1 MRKSI
6 LLFVLFTLTSIPLL
20 LFAQGGYQVTGHII
34 SAEDNQPMIG
44 VSVLEKGTTNGVIT
58 DINGNYSITVT
69 KSPATLQFSYVGMKT
84 IDKQVTASTRINL
97 TMEND
102 AQMVEEVVV
111 VAYGVRKKGTI
122 AGSVSTVKAEK
133 MEDVPAPSFDQALQ
147 GQAPGLMVLSDSG
160 EPSKAATFR
169 IRGTNS
175 INSGKDPLFILDGVA
190 ISSSDFNTIS
200 PNDIESISVLK
211 DASSTSIY
219 GARASNGVVVITSKR
234 GRMGEAAKVTFR
246 TQLGFSQLASKDWD
260 QMNTDERIQFEKEVG
275 LDKGQDYE
283 KLSKT
288 NINWLDKVYNDTAP
302 LQNYELSVNGGTEK
316 LNYYVSGSYYDQD
329 GIAVGSTFERVGF
342 RANVEA
348 KANKWLKIGTNS
360 MLNYYVSGSYYD
372 QDGIAVGSTFERVGF
387 RANVEAKAN
396 KWLKIGTNSMFAYQ
410 EVEQSDDGEYALW
423 APISASFFMLPYWN
437 PYKEDGSLA
446 LQDDGS
452 WKGTTENPLA
462 WMANNPLSNKKY
474 KLLSTFY
481 AEVTPVKNLTIR
493 SQLSADYGH
502 TTSFYQSFPSYKPNN
517 NYGGAQRSSFD
528 MLNLMITNTANYRFM
543 LNDVHSFNFM
553 VGQEGENYHYEGFQL
568 TTRGQTND
576 ILTNLASGSTASSWS
591 DPVTEYSFLSFFARG
606 EYNYDD
612 RYYADFSIRGDGSSR
627 FGTDNHCGAFWSVGF
642 MWNLRKEKFMQKYD
656 WLTNAQIAVNT
667 GTSGNSS
674 INNYEHLALVSGGY
688 KYDNE
693 SGIAISQLGNE
704 ELSWE
709 STWATNVA
717 LHLGFIDRIN
727 LDVEFYNKKTTNM
740 LMAVPISYTST
751 GFGTRWDNVGAMR
764 NRGVEINVGADVL
777 RIKDFK
783 WNVNANVSY
792 NKNEITELYNG
803 VTEYVASDTGRM
815 VAVGHPLG
823 EFYLNRY
830 AGVNPINGDALW
842 YTKDGEITM
851 EYNESDKVMLGKTH
865 EAPWQGGFGTT
876 LFWKGF
882 SLSAQFTWV
891 ADRWML
897 NNDRVFQESNGLFSA
912 YNQSKRMLYDR
923 WKKPGDVTDIP
934 RYGVT
939 PQLDSRFLEDASFL
953 RLKNLM
959 LSYTF
964 PQKWLKRTSFLNSAR
979 IYAQGQNL
987 LTFTNFTGMDPESTS
1002 NVYKAQ
1008 YPMSRQ
1014 FTFGLEVSF

>member
-58 DINGNYSITVT
+58 DMNGNYSITVT
-69 KSPATLQFSYVGMKT
+69 KSPAILQFSYIGMKT
-84 IDKQVTASTRINL
+84 MEKQVSAATRMNL
-97 TMEND
+97 KMESD

-147 GQAPGLMVLSDSG
+147 GQAPGLMVLSESG

-175 INSGKDPLFILDGVA
+175 INSGKDPLFILDGVI

-234 GRMGEAAKVTFR
+234 GRMGEAAKITFR

-260 QMNTDERIQFEKEVG
+260 QMDTNERIQFEKEVG

-283 KLSKT
+283 KLSKI
-288 NINWLDKVYNDTAP
+288 NINWLDKVYNDKAP

-329 GIAVGSTFERVGF
+329 GIAVGSTFERVNF

-348 KANKWLKIGTNS
+348 KANKWLKIGTN
-360 MLNYYVSGSYYD
+360 
-372 QDGIAVGSTFERVGF
+372 T
-387 RANVEAKAN
+387 
-396 KWLKIGTNSMFAYQ
+396 MFTYQ

-462 WMANNPLSNKKY
+462 WMENNPLSNKKY

-481 AEVTPVKNLTIR
+481 AEATPIKNLTIR

-502 TTSFYQSFPSYKPNN
+502 TTSFYRSFPSYKPNN
-517 NYGGAQRSSFD
+517 NYGGAQRSSYD

-553 VGQEGENYHYEGFQL
+553 VGQEGVDYHYEGFQV

-576 ILTNLASGSTASSWS
+576 ILTNLSSGSTASSWG
-591 DPVTEYSFLSFFARG
+591 DPVTEYSFLSFFGRG

-612 RYYADFSIRGDGSSR
+612 RYYADFSVRGDGSSR
-627 FGTDNHCGAFWSVGF
+627 FGTDKHWGAFWSVGF
-642 MWNLRKEKFMQKYD
+642 MWNLRKEKFMQKYK
-656 WLTNAQIAVNT
+656 WLTNAQIAINT

-688 KYDNE
+688 KYNNE

-740 LMAVPISYTST
+740 LMAVPISYTAS

-764 NRGVEINVGADVL
+764 NRGVEINVSADVL
-777 RIKDFK
+777 RIKDFT

-803 VTEYVASDTGRM
+803 ITEYVASDTGRM

-830 AGVNPINGDALW
+830 AGVNPTNGDALW
-842 YTKDGEITM
+842 YTKDGEITT
-851 EYNESDKVMLGKTH
+851 EYNENDKVMLGKTH

-876 LFWKGF
+876 LSWQGF

-964 PQKWLKRTSFLNSAR
+964 PQKWLQRTNFLSSAR

-987 LTFTNFTGMDPESTS
+987 LTFTSFTGMDPESTS

>member
-360 MLNYYVSGSYYD
+360 M
-372 QDGIAVGSTFERVGF
+372 
-387 RANVEAKAN
+387 
-396 KWLKIGTNSMFAYQ
+396 FAYQ

-627 FGTDNHCGAFWSVGF
+627 FGTDNHWGAFWSVGF

-923 WKKPGDVTDIP
+923 WKK
-934 RYGVT
+934 R
-939 PQLDSRFLEDASFL
+939 E
-953 RLKNLM
+953 M
-959 LSYTF
+959 
-964 PQKWLKRTSFLNSAR
+964 
-979 IYAQGQNL
+979 
-987 LTFTNFTGMDPESTS
+987 
-1002 NVYKAQ
+1002 
-1008 YPMSRQ
+1008 
-1014 FTFGLEVSF
+1014 

>member
-360 MLNYYVSGSYYD
+360 M
-372 QDGIAVGSTFERVGF
+372 
-387 RANVEAKAN
+387 
-396 KWLKIGTNSMFAYQ
+396 FAYQ

-627 FGTDNHCGAFWSVGF
+627 FGTDNHWGAFWSVGF

-783 WNVNANVSY
+783 WNVSANVSY

-842 YTKDGEITM
+842 YTKDGEITT

-876 LFWKGF
+876 LSWKGF

-923 WKKPGDVTDIP
+923 WKK
-934 RYGVT
+934 R
-939 PQLDSRFLEDASFL
+939 E
-953 RLKNLM
+953 M
-959 LSYTF
+959 
-964 PQKWLKRTSFLNSAR
+964 
-979 IYAQGQNL
+979 
-987 LTFTNFTGMDPESTS
+987 
-1002 NVYKAQ
+1002 
-1008 YPMSRQ
+1008 
-1014 FTFGLEVSF
+1014 

>member
-20 LFAQGGYQVTGHII
+20 LFAQDGYQVTGHII

-58 DINGNYSITVT
+58 DMNGNYSITVT
-69 KSPATLQFSYVGMKT
+69 KSPAILQFSYIGMKT
-84 IDKQVTASTRINL
+84 MEKQVSAATRMNL
-97 TMEND
+97 KMESD

-147 GQAPGLMVLSDSG
+147 GQAPGLMVLSESG

-234 GRMGEAAKVTFR
+234 GRMGEAAKITFR

-260 QMNTDERIQFEKEVG
+260 QMDTNERIQFEKEVG

-283 KLSKT
+283 KLSKI
-288 NINWLDKVYNDTAP
+288 NINWLDKVYNDKAP

-329 GIAVGSTFERVGF
+329 GIAVGSTFERVNF

-348 KANKWLKIGTNS
+348 KANKWLKIGTN
-360 MLNYYVSGSYYD
+360 
-372 QDGIAVGSTFERVGF
+372 T
-387 RANVEAKAN
+387 
-396 KWLKIGTNSMFAYQ
+396 MFTYQ

-462 WMANNPLSNKKY
+462 WMENNPLSNKKY

-481 AEVTPVKNLTIR
+481 AEATPIKNLTIR

-502 TTSFYQSFPSYKPNN
+502 TTSFYRSFPSYKPNN
-517 NYGGAQRSSFD
+517 NYGGAQRSSYD

-553 VGQEGENYHYEGFQL
+553 VGQEGVDYHYEGFQV

-576 ILTNLASGSTASSWS
+576 ILTNLSSGSTASSWG
-591 DPVTEYSFLSFFARG
+591 DPVTEYSFLSFFGRG
-606 EYNYDD
+606 EY
-612 RYYADFSIRGDGSSR
+612 YYADFSVRGDGSSR
-627 FGTDNHCGAFWSVGF
+627 FGTDKHWGAFWSVGF
-642 MWNLRKEKFMQKYD
+642 MWNLRKEKFMQKYK
-656 WLTNAQIAVNT
+656 WLTNAQIAINT

-688 KYDNE
+688 KYNNE

-740 LMAVPISYTST
+740 LMAVPISYTTS

-764 NRGVEINVGADVL
+764 NRGVEINVSADVL
-777 RIKDFK
+777 RIKDFT

-803 VTEYVASDTGRM
+803 ITEYVASDTGRM

-830 AGVNPINGDALW
+830 AGVNPTNGDALW
-842 YTKDGEITM
+842 YTKDGEITT

-876 LFWKGF
+876 LSWQGF

-964 PQKWLKRTSFLNSAR
+964 PQKWLQRTNFLSSAR

-987 LTFTNFTGMDPESTS
+987 LTFTSFTGMDPESTS

>member
-58 DINGNYSITVT
+58 DMNGNYSITVT
-69 KSPATLQFSYVGMKT
+69 KSPAILQFSYIGMKT
-84 IDKQVTASTRINL
+84 MEKQVSAATRMNL
-97 TMEND
+97 KMESD

-147 GQAPGLMVLSDSG
+147 GQAPGLMVLSESG

-234 GRMGEAAKVTFR
+234 GRMGEAAKITFR

-260 QMNTDERIQFEKEVG
+260 QMDTNERIQFEKEVG

-283 KLSKT
+283 KLSKI
-288 NINWLDKVYNDTAP
+288 NINWLDKVYNDKAP

-329 GIAVGSTFERVGF
+329 GIAVGSTFERVNF

-348 KANKWLKIGTNS
+348 KANKWLKIGTN
-360 MLNYYVSGSYYD
+360 
-372 QDGIAVGSTFERVGF
+372 T
-387 RANVEAKAN
+387 
-396 KWLKIGTNSMFAYQ
+396 MFTYQ

-462 WMANNPLSNKKY
+462 WMENNPLSNKKY

-481 AEVTPVKNLTIR
+481 AEATPIKNLTIR

-502 TTSFYQSFPSYKPNN
+502 TTSFYRSFPSYKPNN
-517 NYGGAQRSSFD
+517 NYGGAQRSSYD

-543 LNDVHSFNFM
+543 LNDVHLFNFM
-553 VGQEGENYHYEGFQL
+553 VGQEGVDYHYEGFQV

-576 ILTNLASGSTASSWS
+576 ILTNLSSGSTASSWG
-591 DPVTEYSFLSFFARG
+591 DPVTEYSFLSFFGRG

-612 RYYADFSIRGDGSSR
+612 RYYADFSVRGDGSSR
-627 FGTDNHCGAFWSVGF
+627 FGTDKHWGAF
-642 MWNLRKEKFMQKYD
+642 
-656 WLTNAQIAVNT
+656 
-667 GTSGNSS
+667 
-674 INNYEHLALVSGGY
+674 LVSRVY
-688 KYDNE
+688 VE
-693 SGIAISQLGNE
+693 S
-704 ELSWE
+704 
-709 STWATNVA
+709 
-717 LHLGFIDRIN
+717 
-727 LDVEFYNKKTTNM
+727 
-740 LMAVPISYTST
+740 P
-751 GFGTRWDNVGAMR
+751 
-764 NRGVEINVGADVL
+764 
-777 RIKDFK
+777 
-783 WNVNANVSY
+783 
-792 NKNEITELYNG
+792 
-803 VTEYVASDTGRM
+803 
-815 VAVGHPLG
+815 
-823 EFYLNRY
+823 
-830 AGVNPINGDALW
+830 
-842 YTKDGEITM
+842 
-851 EYNESDKVMLGKTH
+851 
-865 EAPWQGGFGTT
+865 
-876 LFWKGF
+876 
-882 SLSAQFTWV
+882 
-891 ADRWML
+891 
-897 NNDRVFQESNGLFSA
+897 
-912 YNQSKRMLYDR
+912 
-923 WKKPGDVTDIP
+923 
-934 RYGVT
+934 
-939 PQLDSRFLEDASFL
+939 
-953 RLKNLM
+953 
-959 LSYTF
+959 
-964 PQKWLKRTSFLNSAR
+964 
-979 IYAQGQNL
+979 
-987 LTFTNFTGMDPESTS
+987 
-1002 NVYKAQ
+1002 
-1008 YPMSRQ
+1008 
-1014 FTFGLEVSF
+1014 

>member
-1 MRKSI
+1 M
-6 LLFVLFTLTSIPLL
+6 LL

-360 MLNYYVSGSYYD
+360 M
-372 QDGIAVGSTFERVGF
+372 
-387 RANVEAKAN
+387 
-396 KWLKIGTNSMFAYQ
+396 FAYQ

-423 APISASFFMLPYWN
+423 APISASFFMLSYWN

-576 ILTNLASGSTASSWS
+576 ILTNLASGSTASSSWS

-627 FGTDNHCGAFWSVGF
+627 FGTDNHWGAFWSVGF

-842 YTKDGEITM
+842 YTKDGEITT

-876 LFWKGF
+876 LSWKGF

>member
-360 MLNYYVSGSYYD
+360 M
-372 QDGIAVGSTFERVGF
+372 
-387 RANVEAKAN
+387 
-396 KWLKIGTNSMFAYQ
+396 FAYQ

-627 FGTDNHCGAFWSVGF
+627 FGTDNHWGAFWSVGF

-876 LFWKGF
+876 LSWKGF

-923 WKKPGDVTDIP
+923 WKN
-934 RYGVT
+934 R
-939 PQLDSRFLEDASFL
+939 E
-953 RLKNLM
+953 M
-959 LSYTF
+959 
-964 PQKWLKRTSFLNSAR
+964 
-979 IYAQGQNL
+979 
-987 LTFTNFTGMDPESTS
+987 
-1002 NVYKAQ
+1002 
-1008 YPMSRQ
+1008 
-1014 FTFGLEVSF
+1014 

>member
-58 DINGNYSITVT
+58 DMNGNYSITVT
-69 KSPATLQFSYVGMKT
+69 KSPAILQFSYIGMKT
-84 IDKQVTASTRINL
+84 MEKQVSAATRMNL
-97 TMEND
+97 KMESD

-147 GQAPGLMVLSDSG
+147 GQAPGLMVLSESG

-234 GRMGEAAKVTFR
+234 GRMGEAAKITFR

-260 QMNTDERIQFEKEVG
+260 QMDTNERIQFEKEVG

-283 KLSKT
+283 KLSKI
-288 NINWLDKVYNDTAP
+288 NINWLDKVYNDKAP

-329 GIAVGSTFERVGF
+329 GIAVGSTFERVNF

-348 KANKWLKIGTNS
+348 KANKWLKIGTN
-360 MLNYYVSGSYYD
+360 
-372 QDGIAVGSTFERVGF
+372 T
-387 RANVEAKAN
+387 
-396 KWLKIGTNSMFAYQ
+396 MFTYQ

-462 WMANNPLSNKKY
+462 WMENNPLSNKKY
-474 KLLSTFY
+474 KLLSTFC
-481 AEVTPVKNLTIR
+481 AEATPIKNLTIR

-502 TTSFYQSFPSYKPNN
+502 TTSFYRSFPSYKPNN
-517 NYGGAQRSSFD
+517 NYGGAQRSSYD

-553 VGQEGENYHYEGFQL
+553 VGQEGVDYHYEGFQV

-576 ILTNLASGSTASSWS
+576 ILTNLSSGSTASSWG
-591 DPVTEYSFLSFFARG
+591 DPVTEYSFLSFFGRG

-612 RYYADFSIRGDGSSR
+612 RYYADFSVRGDGSSR
-627 FGTDNHCGAFWSVGF
+627 FGTDKHWGAFWSVGF
-642 MWNLRKEKFMQKYD
+642 MWNLRKEKFMQKYK
-656 WLTNAQIAVNT
+656 WLTNAQIAINT

-688 KYDNE
+688 KYNNE

-727 LDVEFYNKKTTNM
+727 LDVEF
-740 LMAVPISYTST
+740 
-751 GFGTRWDNVGAMR
+751 
-764 NRGVEINVGADVL
+764 
-777 RIKDFK
+777 
-783 WNVNANVSY
+783 
-792 NKNEITELYNG
+792 
-803 VTEYVASDTGRM
+803 
-815 VAVGHPLG
+815 
-823 EFYLNRY
+823 
-830 AGVNPINGDALW
+830 
-842 YTKDGEITM
+842 
-851 EYNESDKVMLGKTH
+851 
-865 EAPWQGGFGTT
+865 
-876 LFWKGF
+876 
-882 SLSAQFTWV
+882 
-891 ADRWML
+891 
-897 NNDRVFQESNGLFSA
+897 
-912 YNQSKRMLYDR
+912 
-923 WKKPGDVTDIP
+923 
-934 RYGVT
+934 
-939 PQLDSRFLEDASFL
+939 
-953 RLKNLM
+953 
-959 LSYTF
+959 
-964 PQKWLKRTSFLNSAR
+964 
-979 IYAQGQNL
+979 
-987 LTFTNFTGMDPESTS
+987 
-1002 NVYKAQ
+1002 
-1008 YPMSRQ
+1008 
-1014 FTFGLEVSF
+1014 

>member
-360 MLNYYVSGSYYD
+360 M
-372 QDGIAVGSTFERVGF
+372 
-387 RANVEAKAN
+387 
-396 KWLKIGTNSMFAYQ
+396 FAYQ

-627 FGTDNHCGAFWSVGF
+627 FGTDNHWGAFWSVGF
-642 MWNLRKEKFMQKYD
+642 MWNLRKEKFMQ
-656 WLTNAQIAVNT
+656 
-667 GTSGNSS
+667 
-674 INNYEHLALVSGGY
+674 
-688 KYDNE
+688 
-693 SGIAISQLGNE
+693 
-704 ELSWE
+704 
-709 STWATNVA
+709 
-717 LHLGFIDRIN
+717 
-727 LDVEFYNKKTTNM
+727 NM
-740 LMAVPISYTST
+740 IGLLM
-751 GFGTRWDNVGAMR
+751 RK
-764 NRGVEINVGADVL
+764 L
-777 RIKDFK
+777 RLIQ
-783 WNVNANVSY
+783 V
-792 NKNEITELYNG
+792 
-803 VTEYVASDTGRM
+803 
-815 VAVGHPLG
+815 HPVIL
-823 EFYLNRY
+823 L
-830 AGVNPINGDALW
+830 L
-842 YTKDGEITM
+842 ITM
-851 EYNESDKVMLGKTH
+851 S
-865 EAPWQGGFGTT
+865 
-876 LFWKGF
+876 
-882 SLSAQFTWV
+882 
-891 ADRWML
+891 
-897 NNDRVFQESNGLFSA
+897 
-912 YNQSKRMLYDR
+912 
-923 WKKPGDVTDIP
+923 I
-934 RYGVT
+934 
-939 PQLDSRFLEDASFL
+939 
-953 RLKNLM
+953 
-959 LSYTF
+959 
-964 PQKWLKRTSFLNSAR
+964 WL
-979 IYAQGQNL
+979 
-987 LTFTNFTGMDPESTS
+987 
-1002 NVYKAQ
+1002 
-1008 YPMSRQ
+1008 
-1014 FTFGLEVSF
+1014 

>member
-58 DINGNYSITVT
+58 DMNGNYSITVT
-69 KSPATLQFSYVGMKT
+69 KSPAILQFSYIGMKT
-84 IDKQVTASTRINL
+84 MEKQVSAATRMNL
-97 TMEND
+97 KMESD

-147 GQAPGLMVLSDSG
+147 GQAPGLMVLSESG

-234 GRMGEAAKVTFR
+234 GRMGEAAKITFR

-260 QMNTDERIQFEKEVG
+260 QMDTNERIQFEKEVG

-283 KLSKT
+283 KLSKI
-288 NINWLDKVYNDTAP
+288 NINWLDKVYNDKAP

-329 GIAVGSTFERVGF
+329 GIAVGSTFERVNF

-348 KANKWLKIGTNS
+348 KANKWLKIGTN
-360 MLNYYVSGSYYD
+360 
-372 QDGIAVGSTFERVGF
+372 T
-387 RANVEAKAN
+387 
-396 KWLKIGTNSMFAYQ
+396 MFTYQ

-462 WMANNPLSNKKY
+462 WMENNPLSNKKY

-481 AEVTPVKNLTIR
+481 AEATPIKNLTIR

-502 TTSFYQSFPSYKPNN
+502 TTSFYRSFPSYKPNN
-517 NYGGAQRSSFD
+517 NYGGAQRSSYD

-627 FGTDNHCGAFWSVGF
+627 FGTDNHWGAFWSVGF

-667 GTSGNSS
+667 GTSG
-674 INNYEHLALVSGGY
+674 
-688 KYDNE
+688 
-693 SGIAISQLGNE
+693 
-704 ELSWE
+704 
-709 STWATNVA
+709 
-717 LHLGFIDRIN
+717 
-727 LDVEFYNKKTTNM
+727 
-740 LMAVPISYTST
+740 
-751 GFGTRWDNVGAMR
+751 
-764 NRGVEINVGADVL
+764 
-777 RIKDFK
+777 
-783 WNVNANVSY
+783 
-792 NKNEITELYNG
+792 
-803 VTEYVASDTGRM
+803 
-815 VAVGHPLG
+815 
-823 EFYLNRY
+823 
-830 AGVNPINGDALW
+830 
-842 YTKDGEITM
+842 
-851 EYNESDKVMLGKTH
+851 
-865 EAPWQGGFGTT
+865 
-876 LFWKGF
+876 
-882 SLSAQFTWV
+882 
-891 ADRWML
+891 
-897 NNDRVFQESNGLFSA
+897 
-912 YNQSKRMLYDR
+912 
-923 WKKPGDVTDIP
+923 
-934 RYGVT
+934 
-939 PQLDSRFLEDASFL
+939 
-953 RLKNLM
+953 
-959 LSYTF
+959 
-964 PQKWLKRTSFLNSAR
+964 
-979 IYAQGQNL
+979 
-987 LTFTNFTGMDPESTS
+987 
-1002 NVYKAQ
+1002 
-1008 YPMSRQ
+1008 
-1014 FTFGLEVSF
+1014 

>member
-360 MLNYYVSGSYYD
+360 M
-372 QDGIAVGSTFERVGF
+372 
-387 RANVEAKAN
+387 
-396 KWLKIGTNSMFAYQ
+396 FAYQ

-627 FGTDNHCGAFWSVGF
+627 FGTDNHWGAFWSVGF

-693 SGIAISQLGNE
+693 SGI
-704 ELSWE
+704 
-709 STWATNVA
+709 
-717 LHLGFIDRIN
+717 
-727 LDVEFYNKKTTNM
+727 
-740 LMAVPISYTST
+740 P
-751 GFGTRWDNVGAMR
+751 
-764 NRGVEINVGADVL
+764 
-777 RIKDFK
+777 
-783 WNVNANVSY
+783 
-792 NKNEITELYNG
+792 
-803 VTEYVASDTGRM
+803 
-815 VAVGHPLG
+815 
-823 EFYLNRY
+823 
-830 AGVNPINGDALW
+830 
-842 YTKDGEITM
+842 
-851 EYNESDKVMLGKTH
+851 
-865 EAPWQGGFGTT
+865 
-876 LFWKGF
+876 
-882 SLSAQFTWV
+882 
-891 ADRWML
+891 
-897 NNDRVFQESNGLFSA
+897 
-912 YNQSKRMLYDR
+912 
-923 WKKPGDVTDIP
+923 
-934 RYGVT
+934 
-939 PQLDSRFLEDASFL
+939 
-953 RLKNLM
+953 
-959 LSYTF
+959 
-964 PQKWLKRTSFLNSAR
+964 
-979 IYAQGQNL
+979 
-987 LTFTNFTGMDPESTS
+987 
-1002 NVYKAQ
+1002 
-1008 YPMSRQ
+1008 
-1014 FTFGLEVSF
+1014 

>member
-360 MLNYYVSGSYYD
+360 M
-372 QDGIAVGSTFERVGF
+372 
-387 RANVEAKAN
+387 
-396 KWLKIGTNSMFAYQ
+396 FAYQ

-627 FGTDNHCGAFWSVGF
+627 FGTDNHWGAFWSVGF

-674 INNYEHLALVSGGY
+674 I
-688 KYDNE
+688 
-693 SGIAISQLGNE
+693 
-704 ELSWE
+704 
-709 STWATNVA
+709 
-717 LHLGFIDRIN
+717 
-727 LDVEFYNKKTTNM
+727 
-740 LMAVPISYTST
+740 
-751 GFGTRWDNVGAMR
+751 
-764 NRGVEINVGADVL
+764 
-777 RIKDFK
+777 
-783 WNVNANVSY
+783 
-792 NKNEITELYNG
+792 
-803 VTEYVASDTGRM
+803 
-815 VAVGHPLG
+815 
-823 EFYLNRY
+823 
-830 AGVNPINGDALW
+830 
-842 YTKDGEITM
+842 
-851 EYNESDKVMLGKTH
+851 
-865 EAPWQGGFGTT
+865 
-876 LFWKGF
+876 
-882 SLSAQFTWV
+882 
-891 ADRWML
+891 
-897 NNDRVFQESNGLFSA
+897 
-912 YNQSKRMLYDR
+912 
-923 WKKPGDVTDIP
+923 
-934 RYGVT
+934 
-939 PQLDSRFLEDASFL
+939 
-953 RLKNLM
+953 
-959 LSYTF
+959 
-964 PQKWLKRTSFLNSAR
+964 
-979 IYAQGQNL
+979 
-987 LTFTNFTGMDPESTS
+987 
-1002 NVYKAQ
+1002 
-1008 YPMSRQ
+1008 
-1014 FTFGLEVSF
+1014 

>member
-58 DINGNYSITVT
+58 DMNGNYSITVT
-69 KSPATLQFSYVGMKT
+69 KSPAILQFSYIGMKT
-84 IDKQVTASTRINL
+84 MEKQVSAATRMNL
-97 TMEND
+97 KMESD

-147 GQAPGLMVLSDSG
+147 GQAPGLMVLSESG

-190 ISSSDFNTIS
+190 ISRSDFNTIS

-234 GRMGEAAKVTFR
+234 GRMGEAAKITFR

-260 QMNTDERIQFEKEVG
+260 QMDTNERIQFEKEVG

-283 KLSKT
+283 KLSKI
-288 NINWLDKVYNDTAP
+288 NINWLDKVYNDKAP

-329 GIAVGSTFERVGF
+329 GIAVGSTFERVNF

-348 KANKWLKIGTNS
+348 KANKWLKIGTN
-360 MLNYYVSGSYYD
+360 
-372 QDGIAVGSTFERVGF
+372 T
-387 RANVEAKAN
+387 
-396 KWLKIGTNSMFAYQ
+396 MFTYQ

-462 WMANNPLSNKKY
+462 WMENNPLSNKKY

-481 AEVTPVKNLTIR
+481 AEATPIKNLTIR

-502 TTSFYQSFPSYKPNN
+502 TTSFYRSFPSYKPNN
-517 NYGGAQRSSFD
+517 NYGGAQRSSYD

-553 VGQEGENYHYEGFQL
+553 VGQEGVDYHYEGFQV

-576 ILTNLASGSTASSWS
+576 ILTNLSSGSTASSWG
-591 DPVTEYSFLSFFARG
+591 DPVTEYSFLSFFGRG

-612 RYYADFSIRGDGSSR
+612 RYYADFSVRGDGSSR
-627 FGTDNHCGAFWSVGF
+627 FGTDKHWGAFWSVGF
-642 MWNLRKEKFMQKYD
+642 MWNLRKEKFMQKYK
-656 WLTNAQIAVNT
+656 WLTNAQIAINT

-688 KYDNE
+688 KYNNE

-740 LMAVPISYTST
+740 LMAVPISYTTS

-764 NRGVEINVGADVL
+764 NRGVEINVSADVL
-777 RIKDFK
+777 RIKDFT

-803 VTEYVASDTGRM
+803 ITEYVASDTGRM

-830 AGVNPINGDALW
+830 AGVNPTNGDALW
-842 YTKDGEITM
+842 YTKDGEITT

-876 LFWKGF
+876 LSWQGF

-964 PQKWLKRTSFLNSAR
+964 PQKWLQRTNFLSSAR

-987 LTFTNFTGMDPESTS
+987 LTFTSFTGMDPESTS

>member
-190 ISSSDFNTIS
+190 SSSSDFNTIS
-200 PNDIESISVLK
+200 PYDIESISVLK

-316 LNYYVSGSYYDQD
+316 
-329 GIAVGSTFERVGF
+329 
-342 RANVEA
+342 
-348 KANKWLKIGTNS
+348 
-360 MLNYYVSGSYYD
+360 LNYYVSGSYYD

-627 FGTDNHCGAFWSVGF
+627 FGTDNHWGAFWSVGF

-842 YTKDGEITM
+842 YTKDGEITA

-876 LFWKGF
+876 LSWKGF

>member
-58 DINGNYSITVT
+58 DMNGNYSITVT
-69 KSPATLQFSYVGMKT
+69 KSPAILQFSYIGMKT
-84 IDKQVTASTRINL
+84 MEKQVSAATRMNL
-97 TMEND
+97 KMESD

-147 GQAPGLMVLSDSG
+147 GQAPGLMVLSESG

-234 GRMGEAAKVTFR
+234 GRMGEAAKITFR

-260 QMNTDERIQFEKEVG
+260 QMDTNERIQFEKEVG

-283 KLSKT
+283 KLSKI
-288 NINWLDKVYNDTAP
+288 NINWLDKVYNDKAP

-329 GIAVGSTFERVGF
+329 GIAVGSTFERVNF

-348 KANKWLKIGTNS
+348 KANKWLKIGTN
-360 MLNYYVSGSYYD
+360 
-372 QDGIAVGSTFERVGF
+372 T
-387 RANVEAKAN
+387 
-396 KWLKIGTNSMFAYQ
+396 MFTYQ

-462 WMANNPLSNKKY
+462 WMENNPLSNKKY

-481 AEVTPVKNLTIR
+481 AEATPIKNLTIR

-502 TTSFYQSFPSYKPNN
+502 TTSFYRSFPSYKPNN
-517 NYGGAQRSSFD
+517 NYGGAQRSSYD

-553 VGQEGENYHYEGFQL
+553 VGQEGVDYHYEGFQV

-576 ILTNLASGSTASSWS
+576 ILTNLSSGSTASSWG
-591 DPVTEYSFLSFFARG
+591 DPVTEYSFLSFFGRG

-612 RYYADFSIRGDGSSR
+612 RYYADFSVRGDGSSR
-627 FGTDNHCGAFWSVGF
+627 FGTDKHWGAFWSVGF
-642 MWNLRKEKFMQKYD
+642 MWNLRKEKFMQKYK
-656 WLTNAQIAVNT
+656 WLTNAQIAINT

-688 KYDNE
+688 KYNNE

-740 LMAVPISYTST
+740 LMAVPISYTTS

-764 NRGVEINVGADVL
+764 NRGVEINVSADVL
-777 RIKDFK
+777 RIKDFT

-803 VTEYVASDTGRM
+803 ITEYVASDTGRM

-830 AGVNPINGDALW
+830 AGVNPTNGDALW
-842 YTKDGEITM
+842 YTKDGEITT

-876 LFWKGF
+876 LSWQGF

-891 ADRWML
+891 ANRWML

-964 PQKWLKRTSFLNSAR
+964 PQKWLQRTNFLSSAR

-987 LTFTNFTGMDPESTS
+987 LTFTSFTGMDPESTS

-1014 FTFGLEVSF
+1014 FTFGLEVSLDVFTTDYYSIFYR

>member
-58 DINGNYSITVT
+58 DMNGNYSITVT
-69 KSPATLQFSYVGMKT
+69 KSPAILQFSYIGMKT
-84 IDKQVTASTRINL
+84 MEKQVSAATRMNL
-97 TMEND
+97 KMESD

-147 GQAPGLMVLSDSG
+147 GQAPGLMVLSESG

-234 GRMGEAAKVTFR
+234 GRMGEAAKITFR

-260 QMNTDERIQFEKEVG
+260 QMDTNERIQFEKEVG

-283 KLSKT
+283 KLSKI
-288 NINWLDKVYNDTAP
+288 NINWLDKVYNDKAP

-329 GIAVGSTFERVGF
+329 GIAVGSTFERVNF

-348 KANKWLKIGTNS
+348 KANKWLKIGTN
-360 MLNYYVSGSYYD
+360 
-372 QDGIAVGSTFERVGF
+372 T
-387 RANVEAKAN
+387 
-396 KWLKIGTNSMFAYQ
+396 MFTYQ

-462 WMANNPLSNKKY
+462 WMENNPLSNKKY

-481 AEVTPVKNLTIR
+481 AEATPIKNLTIR

-502 TTSFYQSFPSYKPNN
+502 TTSFYRSFPSYKPNN
-517 NYGGAQRSSFD
+517 NYGGAQRSSYD

-553 VGQEGENYHYEGFQL
+553 VGQEGVDYHYEGFQV

-576 ILTNLASGSTASSWS
+576 ILTNLSSGSTASSWG
-591 DPVTEYSFLSFFARG
+591 DPVTEYSFLSFFGRG

-612 RYYADFSIRGDGSSR
+612 RYYADFSVRGDGSSR
-627 FGTDNHCGAFWSVGF
+627 CNIC
-642 MWNLRKEKFMQKYD
+642 
-656 WLTNAQIAVNT
+656 
-667 GTSGNSS
+667 
-674 INNYEHLALVSGGY
+674 Y
-688 KYDNE
+688 K
-693 SGIAISQLGNE
+693 L
-704 ELSWE
+704 
-709 STWATNVA
+709 
-717 LHLGFIDRIN
+717 
-727 LDVEFYNKKTTNM
+727 
-740 LMAVPISYTST
+740 
-751 GFGTRWDNVGAMR
+751 
-764 NRGVEINVGADVL
+764 
-777 RIKDFK
+777 
-783 WNVNANVSY
+783 
-792 NKNEITELYNG
+792 ITY
-803 VTEYVASDTGRM
+803 
-815 VAVGHPLG
+815 
-823 EFYLNRY
+823 
-830 AGVNPINGDALW
+830 
-842 YTKDGEITM
+842 
-851 EYNESDKVMLGKTH
+851 
-865 EAPWQGGFGTT
+865 
-876 LFWKGF
+876 
-882 SLSAQFTWV
+882 
-891 ADRWML
+891 
-897 NNDRVFQESNGLFSA
+897 
-912 YNQSKRMLYDR
+912 
-923 WKKPGDVTDIP
+923 
-934 RYGVT
+934 
-939 PQLDSRFLEDASFL
+939 
-953 RLKNLM
+953 
-959 LSYTF
+959 
-964 PQKWLKRTSFLNSAR
+964 
-979 IYAQGQNL
+979 
-987 LTFTNFTGMDPESTS
+987 
-1002 NVYKAQ
+1002 
-1008 YPMSRQ
+1008 
-1014 FTFGLEVSF
+1014 